1 MTVRLE
7 GVDPDH
13 LAWMLTALD
22 QRIDVT
28 PEETEYLL
36 YRDYQARAQLRFAA
50 GAAVDEVAHDLLWA
64 ARCLRFKE
72 DLHLLKV
79 PVERFRTRR
88 IDPLEL
94 GASSGDELLGRH
106 LGERYALALSTVLAG
121 MADDATWREV
131 RTVTRCFDGPARD
144 DLDLAGMGALCW
156 SAALAATLRGFDAEA
171 ALAAGLFVRARA
183 DAPDDVDQDS
193 AGPLARYVRLFD
205 LLEALRRGD
214 VAALG
219 AGVGVLVSGQL
230 AQVRAG
236 LTDAEW
242 ARPAQAPRYVDLA
255 AVALATLARRG
266 GLALDPGVLPAEA
279 RPFGEVL
286 CGSS

>member
-1 MTVRLE
+1 MTPRLD
-7 GVDPDH
+7 GVDSDH

-50 GAAVDEVAHDLLWA
+50 GAAIDEVAHDLLWA

-72 DLHLLKV
+72 DLHFLKV

-94 GASSGDELLGRH
+94 GAASGDDLLGRH

-131 RTVTRCFDGPARD
+131 RTVTRCFDGPAQD
-144 DLDLAGMGALCW
+144 ALDLAGMGALCW
-156 SAALAATLRGFDAEA
+156 SAALAATLRGFGDEA
-171 ALAAGLFVRARA
+171 ALAAGLFARARA
-183 DAPDDVDQDS
+183 DAPEGVAEDS
-193 AGPLARYVRLFD
+193 GGPLLRYVRLFE
-205 LLEALRRGD
+205 LLECLHRGD
-214 VAALG
+214 VVALG
-219 AGVGVLVSGQL
+219 AGVGALVSDQL

-236 LTDAEW
+236 LSDAEW
-242 ARPAQAPRYVDLA
+242 SRPAQAPRYIDLA

-266 GLALDPGVLPAEA
+266 GLPLESGVLPDSAL
-279 RPFGEVL
+279 PFGEVL
-286 CGSS
+286 CGAG